1 MSVENPK
8 STVQGSFI
16 PLSPTMSDDDKRS
29 ISGHG
34 IPSSESLGHLSE
46 APGRLTPTGQ
56 GRIKAPPVCCAP
68 SLKRSASSIVDLN
81 GGGVCYSAEEAAAC
95 AAKSFLARR
104 LPMTVDGNAPLKFP
118 TRDISIKAADVKPIT
133 KSYVSSSSTVVTNT
147 SVSTH
152 GQGQGGDSGSTLK
165 REPPVEII
173 STDATLNSDDEHSGV
188 HPPTLSSSFKDK
200 LLKEKNS
207 RQGREKQRWLVH
219 TQTESLVRQVAG
231 CIPITK
237 DGRIILISASRKME
251 WILPKGG
258 WDTDET
264 VSECAVRETFEEGG
278 ILGALGGGLEPVD
291 YETRKSKKRR
301 SGKESEVEGSPED
314 VSAKDRKGLPPLPKR
329 FKVEDGSP
337 LSSIFPPLTSA
348 GSESWNK
355 APQIDSSPMKESPS
369 KLSSPGSSETAKYNF
384 VRMFLFPMYVS
395 DVKDD
400 WPEKGRLRKLVD
412 IDEAIAIMEKEN
424 RTYFRTA
431 LLQVK
436 ARGLHLIRP
445 ETSDE
450 NEGKDNAS
458 CTEKG

>member
-1 MSVENPK
+1 MSVRNTK
-8 STVQGSFI
+8 STVEGSFI
-16 PLSPTMSDDDKRS
+16 PLSPTLSDDDKRS
-29 ISGHG
+29 LSAPG
-34 IPSSESLGHLSE
+34 IPASESLGHLSE
-46 APGRLTPTGQ
+46 VPGRLTPTGQ
-56 GRIKAPPVCCAP
+56 GRIKAPPVCSAP
-68 SLKRSASSIVDLN
+68 SLKRSASSIVDLK
-81 GGGVCYSAEEAAAC
+81 GGGVCYSFEEAAAC

-104 LPMTVDGNAPLKFP
+104 LPVAIDGNIPLKFS
-118 TRDISIKAADVKPIT
+118 THDLITKAADAKNNS

-147 SVSTH
+147 SVSTY
-152 GQGQGGDSGSTLK
+152 GQGFGGSDIGTMLK

-173 STDATLNSDDEHSGV
+173 STDTALNSDDEHSGV
-188 HPPTLSSSFKDK
+188 NPPTLSSSFKDK

-231 CIPITK
+231 CIPITR

-291 YETRKSKKRR
+291 YETRKSKKKR
-301 SGKESEVEGSPED
+301 SGKAPVAEGSSQED
-314 VSAKDRKGLPPLPKR
+314 VSAKDKKGLPPLPKR
-329 FKVEDGSP
+329 FKAEGGSP
-337 LSSIFPPLTSA
+337 LSFILPPLTSA
-348 GSESWNK
+348 GSECSTK
-355 APQIDSSPMKESPS
+355 APQIVSSPAKEEPS
-369 KLSSPGSSETAKYNF
+369 KQISPDSPDTTKYSF

-395 DVKDD
+395 EVKDD

-412 IDEAIAIMEKEN
+412 IDEAIEIMEKEN
-424 RTYFRTA
+424 RTYFRAA

-445 ETSDE
+445 DTC
-450 NEGKDNAS
+450 NEKEGNGNAS
-458 CTEKG
+458 CP